1 MSTNEEFA
9 EEQFE
14 AVEPVEDIVE
24 ESPHSQE
31 EKFLGI
37 KNTVV
42 SDDSAEDFDVEI
54 IDDRPEDDR
63 KTPRSDEQK
72 QADQA
77 EIEQEI
83 DGIDERVKKRINK
96 LKYEFHEER
105 RAKEAA
111 EKLREESVNFA
122 KQQAEENRRL
132 SALVQ
137 RGESAL
143 MQQVKAK
150 AEAQLDQAKRNH
162 MAAHESGD
170 TEQITNATNDML
182 KAQQELK
189 VAEDHL
195 AVERA
200 RAQQAPQQVAQQP
213 MTQQQPIPQQAP
225 TIDPKAVAWLKNN
238 SWFGS
243 DDQKEMTALAY
254 GIHETLVTKE
264 GVSPQSDKYY
274 EEVDKRMRVR
284 FPDYF
289 GVESTEEGNEV
300 AETATPRS
308 TQSVVAPS
316 NRNNGSKPR
325 KVQLTSTQ
333 VALAKRLGI
342 SPERYAKELIKEK
355 I

>member
-1 MSTNEEFA
+1 MSTNEEYA
-9 EEQFE
+9 EEQYQ
-14 AVEPVEDIVE
+14 EPENEIVQE
-24 ESPHSQE
+24 EPSSQE
-31 EKFLGI
+31 DKFLGI

-42 SDDSAEDFDVEI
+42 SNEEAVDFDVEI
-54 IDDRPEDDR
+54 IDDRPEQDR
-63 KTPRSDEQK
+63 KIPRSEEQRES
-72 QADQA
+72 DQSDL
-77 EIEQEI
+77 EKEI
-83 DGIDERVKKRINK
+83 DDVDERVKKRIGK
-96 LKYEFHEER
+96 LKYEWHEER

-111 EKLREESVNFA
+111 EKIRDESVNYA

-132 SALVQ
+132 QALVQ

-150 AEAQLDQAKRNH
+150 AEAQLASAK
-162 MAAHESGD
+162 ESHKKAYETGD
-170 TEQITNATNDML
+170 TDQITDATQEML

-189 VAEDHL
+189 VADDHF
-195 AVERA
+195 VRQRVQE
-200 RAQQAPQQVAQQP
+200 QQAPQQQNFQQQ
-213 MTQQQPIPQQAP
+213 QQQPIPQQQP
-225 TIDPKAVAWLKNN
+225 QTIDPKAVAWLKVN

-264 GVSPQSDKYY
+264 GVSPQSDQYY
-274 EEVDKRMRVR
+274 QEVDKRMRVR

-289 GVESTEEGNEV
+289 GVENSNEDSDLVTETV
-300 AETATPRS
+300 TPRN

-316 NRNNGSKPR
+316 TRNNGSKPR

-333 VALAKRLGI
+333 VSLAKRLGI

>member
-42 SDDSAEDFDVEI
+42 SDDSVEDFDVEI

-63 KTPRSDEQK
+63 KTPRSEEQK

-111 EKLREESVNFA
+111 EKLREESVSFA

-150 AEAQLDQAKRNH
+150 AEAQLEQAKRNH

-182 KAQQELK
+182 KAQSELK

-195 AVERA
+195 AVEQA
-200 RAQQAPQQVAQQP
+200 RAQQAPQQPVG
-213 MTQQQPIPQQAP
+213 QQQPIPQQPP
-225 TIDPKAVAWLKNN
+225 TIDPKAVAWLRNN

-254 GIHETLVTKE
+254 GIHETLVRKE
-264 GVSPQSDKYY
+264 GISPQSDKYY
-274 EEVDKRMRVR
+274 EEVDKRMRLR

-289 GVESTEEGNEV
+289 GVETPEESNEV
-300 AETATPRS
+300 AETATPRN

>member
-14 AVEPVEDIVE
+14 LPEKEIVQE
-24 ESPHSQE
+24 ELSSNE

-42 SDDSAEDFDVEI
+42 SDTKEETDFDVEI
-54 IDDRPEDDR
+54 VDDRPEQDR
-63 KTPRSDEQK
+63 KTPRSDNQK
-72 QADQA
+72 EADQA
-77 EIEQEI
+77 DLEKEI
-83 DGIDERVKKRINK
+83 DDVDERVKKRIGK
-96 LKYEFHEER
+96 LKYEWHEER

-111 EKLREESVNFA
+111 ERLRDESVNFA

-132 SALVQ
+132 QALVQ

-143 MQQVKAK
+143 MSQVKAK
-150 AEAQLDQAKRNH
+150 AESQLLQAKENH
-162 MAAHESGD
+162 KKAYEAGEAD
-170 TEQITNATNDML
+170 QLTDATQEML
-182 KAQQELK
+182 KAQTELK
-189 VAEDHL
+189 VADDHF
-195 AVERA
+195 A
-200 RAQQAPQQVAQQP
+200 RQKAQEQQTPQQQNFQ
-213 MTQQQPIPQQAP
+213 QQQPLPQTAP
-225 TIDPKAVAWLKNN
+225 PIDQKSVSWLKENT
-238 SWFGS
+238 WFGS
-243 DDQKEMTALAY
+243 ADQKAMTALAL
-254 GIHETLVTKE
+254 GIHDTLITKE
-264 GVSPQSDKYY
+264 GILPQSDKYY
-274 EEVDKRMRVR
+274 EEVDKRMRLR

-289 GVESTEEGNEV
+289 GMDKSNEDNDEIV
-300 AETATPRS
+300 ETATSRN

-316 NRNNGSKPR
+316 TRNNGSKPR

>member
-54 IDDRPEDDR
+54 IDDRPEADR

-111 EKLREESVNFA
+111 EKLREESVSFA

-150 AEAQLDQAKRNH
+150 AEAQLEQAKRNH

-182 KAQQELK
+182 KAQSELK

-195 AVERA
+195 AVEQA
-200 RAQQAPQQVAQQP
+200 RAQQAPQQPVG
-213 MTQQQPIPQQAP
+213 QQQPIPQQPP
-225 TIDPKAVAWLKNN
+225 TIDPKAVAWLRNN

-254 GIHETLVTKE
+254 GIHETLVRKE
-264 GVSPQSDKYY
+264 GISPQSDKYY
-274 EEVDKRMRVR
+274 EEVDKRMRLR

-289 GVESTEEGNEV
+289 GVETPEESNEV
-300 AETATPRS
+300 AETATPRN

>member
-42 SDDSAEDFDVEI
+42 SDDSVEDFDVEI

-63 KTPRSDEQK
+63 KTPRSEEQK

-111 EKLREESVNFA
+111 EKLREESVSFA

-150 AEAQLDQAKRNH
+150 AEAQLEQAKRNH

-182 KAQQELK
+182 KAQSELK

-195 AVERA
+195 AVEQA
-200 RAQQAPQQVAQQP
+200 RAQQAPQQPVG
-213 MTQQQPIPQQAP
+213 QQQPIPQQPP
-225 TIDPKAVAWLKNN
+225 TIDPKAVAWLRNN

-254 GIHETLVTKE
+254 GIHETLVRKE
-264 GVSPQSDKYY
+264 GISPQSDKYY
-274 EEVDKRMRVR
+274 EEVDKRMRLR

-289 GVESTEEGNEV
+289 GVETPEESNEV
-300 AETATPRS
+300 AETATPRN

-333 VALAKRLGI
+333 VALAKRLGL

>member
-14 AVEPVEDIVE
+14 AVEPVEDIVK

-111 EKLREESVNFA
+111 EKLREESVSFA

-150 AEAQLDQAKRNH
+150 AEAQLEQAKRNH

-182 KAQQELK
+182 KAQSELK

-195 AVERA
+195 AVEQA
-200 RAQQAPQQVAQQP
+200 RAQQAPQQP
-213 MTQQQPIPQQAP
+213 IGQQQPIPQQPP
-225 TIDPKAVAWLKNN
+225 TIDPKAVAWLRNN

-254 GIHETLVTKE
+254 GIHETLVRKE
-264 GVSPQSDKYY
+264 GISPQSDKYY
-274 EEVDKRMRVR
+274 EEVDKRMRLR

-289 GVESTEEGNEV
+289 GVETPEESNEV
-300 AETATPRS
+300 AETATPRN

>member
-14 AVEPVEDIVE
+14 TVAETEELVQE
-24 ESPHSQE
+24 ESHSKE
-31 EKFLGI
+31 DKFLGI

-42 SDDSAEDFDVEI
+42 PEETIEEFDVEI
-54 IDDRPEDDR
+54 IDDRPEADR

-72 QADQA
+72 ETDQA

-83 DGIDERVKKRINK
+83 DGVDERVKKRISK

-137 RGESAL
+137 RGENAL

-150 AEAQLDQAKRNH
+150 AEAQLDQAKRSH

-182 KAQQELK
+182 KAQSELK

-195 AVERA
+195 AVEQA
-200 RAQQAPQQVAQQP
+200 RAQQVVQQP
-213 MTQQQPIPQQAP
+213 VTQQQPIPQQP
-225 TIDPKAVAWLKNN
+225 QTIDPKAVAWLKNN

-264 GVSPQSDKYY
+264 GVSPQSDQYY
-274 EEVDKRMRVR
+274 EEVDKRMRIR

-289 GVESTEEGNEV
+289 GVETPEEGNKV
-300 AETATPRS
+300 AETATPRN

>member
-42 SDDSAEDFDVEI
+42 SDDSVEDFDVEI

-63 KTPRSDEQK
+63 KTPRSEEQK

-111 EKLREESVNFA
+111 EKLREESVSFA

-150 AEAQLDQAKRNH
+150 AEAQLEQAKRNH

-182 KAQQELK
+182 KAQSELK

-195 AVERA
+195 AVEQA
-200 RAQQAPQQVAQQP
+200 RAQQAPQQPVG
-213 MTQQQPIPQQAP
+213 QQQPIPQQPP
-225 TIDPKAVAWLKNN
+225 TIDPKAVAWLRNN

-254 GIHETLVTKE
+254 GIHETLVRKE
-264 GVSPQSDKYY
+264 GISPQSDKYY
-274 EEVDKRMRVR
+274 EEVDKRMRLR

-289 GVESTEEGNEV
+289 GVETPEESNEV

>member
-111 EKLREESVNFA
+111 EKLREESVSFA

-150 AEAQLDQAKRNH
+150 AEAQLEQAKRNH

-182 KAQQELK
+182 KAQSELK

-195 AVERA
+195 AVEQA
-200 RAQQAPQQVAQQP
+200 RAQQAPQQP
-213 MTQQQPIPQQAP
+213 IGQQQPIPQQPP
-225 TIDPKAVAWLKNN
+225 TIDPKAVAWLRNN

-254 GIHETLVTKE
+254 GIHETLVRKE
-264 GVSPQSDKYY
+264 GISPQSDKYY
-274 EEVDKRMRVR
+274 EEVDKRMRLR

-289 GVESTEEGNEV
+289 GVETPEESNEV
-300 AETATPRS
+300 AETATPRN

>member
-9 EEQFE
+9 EEQFL
-14 AVEPVEDIVE
+14 EPEEEIVE
-24 ESPHSQE
+24 QESFSKE

-42 SDDSAEDFDVEI
+42 SNEEEADFDVEVV
-54 IDDRPEDDR
+54 DDRPEQDR
-63 KTPRSDEQK
+63 KTPRSDNQK
-72 QADQA
+72 EADQA
-77 EIEQEI
+77 ELEKEI
-83 DGIDERVKKRINK
+83 DDVDDRVKKRINK
-96 LKYEFHEER
+96 LKYEWHEER

-111 EKLREESVNFA
+111 ERLRDESVNFA

-132 SALVQ
+132 QALVQ

-143 MQQVKAK
+143 MSQVKAK
-150 AEAQLDQAKRNH
+150 AETQLLQAKESH
-162 MAAHESGD
+162 KQAYESGD
-170 TEQITNATNDML
+170 ADELTNATQEML

-189 VAEDHL
+189 VADDHF
-195 AVERA
+195 A
-200 RAQQAPQQVAQQP
+200 RQKAQEQQMPMQQNV
-213 MTQQQPIPQQAP
+213 QQQPLPQTAP
-225 TIDPKAVAWLKNN
+225 PIDHKSVAWLKENA
-238 SWFGS
+238 WFGS
-243 DDQKEMTALAY
+243 EDQKEMTALAL
-254 GIHETLVTKE
+254 GIHDTLITKE
-264 GVSPQSDKYY
+264 GILPQSDKYY
-274 EEVDKRMRVR
+274 EEVDKRMRLR

-289 GVESTEEGNEV
+289 GMDKSSEDNGEIV
-300 AETATPRS
+300 ETATSRN

-316 NRNNGSKPR
+316 TRNNGSKPR

>member
-63 KTPRSDEQK
+63 KTPRSEEQK

-105 RAKEAA
+105 RAKEPA
-111 EKLREESVNFA
+111 EKLREESVSFA

-150 AEAQLDQAKRNH
+150 AEAQLEQAKRNH

-182 KAQQELK
+182 KAQSELK

-195 AVERA
+195 AVEQA
-200 RAQQAPQQVAQQP
+200 RAQQAPQQPVG
-213 MTQQQPIPQQAP
+213 QQQPIPQQPP
-225 TIDPKAVAWLKNN
+225 TIDPKAVAWLRNN

-254 GIHETLVTKE
+254 GIHETLVRKE
-264 GVSPQSDKYY
+264 GISPQSDKYY
-274 EEVDKRMRVR
+274 EEVDKRMRLR

-289 GVESTEEGNEV
+289 GVETPEESNEV
-300 AETATPRS
+300 AETATPRN

>member
-63 KTPRSDEQK
+63 KTPRSEEQK

-111 EKLREESVNFA
+111 EKLREESVSFA

-150 AEAQLDQAKRNH
+150 AEAQLEQAKRNH

-182 KAQQELK
+182 KAQSELK

-195 AVERA
+195 AVEQA
-200 RAQQAPQQVAQQP
+200 RAQQAPQQP
-213 MTQQQPIPQQAP
+213 IGQQQPIPQQPP
-225 TIDPKAVAWLKNN
+225 TIDPKAVAWLRNN

-254 GIHETLVTKE
+254 GIHETLVSKE
-264 GVSPQSDKYY
+264 GISPQSDKYY
-274 EEVDKRMRVR
+274 EEVDKRMRLR

-289 GVESTEEGNEV
+289 GVETPEESNEV
-300 AETATPRS
+300 AETATPRN

>member
-14 AVEPVEDIVE
+14 AVEPVEDIVK

-111 EKLREESVNFA
+111 EKLREESVSFA

-150 AEAQLDQAKRNH
+150 AEAQLEQAKRNH

-182 KAQQELK
+182 KAQSELK

-195 AVERA
+195 AVEQA
-200 RAQQAPQQVAQQP
+200 RAQQAPQQPVG
-213 MTQQQPIPQQAP
+213 QQQPIPQQPP
-225 TIDPKAVAWLKNN
+225 TIDPKAVAWLRNN

-254 GIHETLVTKE
+254 GIHETLVRKE
-264 GVSPQSDKYY
+264 GISPQSDKYY
-274 EEVDKRMRVR
+274 EEVDKRMRLR

-289 GVESTEEGNEV
+289 GVETPEESNEV
-300 AETATPRS
+300 AETATPRN

>member
-63 KTPRSDEQK
+63 KTPRSEEQK

-111 EKLREESVNFA
+111 EKLREESVSFA

-150 AEAQLDQAKRNH
+150 AEAQLEQAKRNH

-182 KAQQELK
+182 KAQSELK

-195 AVERA
+195 AVEQA
-200 RAQQAPQQVAQQP
+200 RAQQAPQQP
-213 MTQQQPIPQQAP
+213 IGQQQPIPQQPP
-225 TIDPKAVAWLKNN
+225 TIDPKAVAWLRNN

-254 GIHETLVTKE
+254 GIHETLVRKE
-264 GVSPQSDKYY
+264 GISPQSDKYY
-274 EEVDKRMRVR
+274 EEVDKRMRLR

-289 GVESTEEGNEV
+289 GVETPEESNEV
-300 AETATPRS
+300 AETATPRN

>member
-63 KTPRSDEQK
+63 KTPRSEEQK

-111 EKLREESVNFA
+111 EKLREESVSFA

-150 AEAQLDQAKRNH
+150 AEAQLEQAKRNH

-182 KAQQELK
+182 KAQSELK

-195 AVERA
+195 AVEQA
-200 RAQQAPQQVAQQP
+200 RAQQAPQQPVG
-213 MTQQQPIPQQAP
+213 QQQPIPQQPP
-225 TIDPKAVAWLKNN
+225 TIDPKAVAWLRNN

-254 GIHETLVTKE
+254 GIHETLVRKE
-264 GVSPQSDKYY
+264 GISPQSDKYY
-274 EEVDKRMRVR
+274 EEVDKRMRLR

-289 GVESTEEGNEV
+289 GVETPEESNEV
-300 AETATPRS
+300 AETATPRN